1 MSNYNKTPLLQ
12 IPRQT
17 GGTLYVFPSA
27 HEDIG
32 LNLNYRVNSVALSH
46 YALLN
51 IPTTETNVEQTSETE
66 VPAQQGV
73 TEEQVLEFL
82 NNRGLKYNGEVVRID
97 KFDDLVSTYQKG
109 LNYDKVKA
117 KADADKDNEDVLSYI
132 TSKAQSMGISAK
144 DYIQKVKDFEKQQ
157 EQAKIEQ
164 HTQSLIERG
173 IDEETARSVA
183 ETRAYMEQLKNEK
196 AEFEKQKAELQA
208 QKDKDREYE
217 EFLKAYPEVKAEE
230 IPVEVFENAKSI
242 GMKSAYAQYEN
253 KLLKEKIKQME
264 LNNKNASTSP
274 VTAIS
279 DGSPTE
285 QATKDA
291 FLEGFDSV

>member
-1 MSNYNKTPLLQ
+1 
-12 IPRQT
+12 
-17 GGTLYVFPSA
+17 
-27 HEDIG
+27 
-32 LNLNYRVNSVALSH
+32 
-46 YALLN
+46 
-51 IPTTETNVEQTSETE
+51 
-66 VPAQQGV
+66 
-73 TEEQVLEFL
+73 
-82 NNRGLKYNGEVVRID
+82 
-97 KFDDLVSTYQKG
+97 
-109 LNYDKVKA
+109 
-117 KADADKDNEDVLSYI
+117 
-132 TSKAQSMGISAK
+132 
-144 DYIQKVKDFEKQQ
+144 
-157 EQAKIEQ
+157 
-164 HTQSLIERG
+164 
-173 IDEETARSVA
+173 
-183 ETRAYMEQLKNEK
+183 MEQLKNEK

-242 GMKSAYAQYEN
+242 GMRSAYAQYEN

>member
-1 MSNYNKTPLLQ
+1 MNNE
-12 IPRQT
+12 
-17 GGTLYVFPSA
+17 
-27 HEDIG
+27 EDIIV
-32 LNLNYRVNSVALSH
+32 LDENDFVD
-46 YALLN
+46 
-51 IPTTETNVEQTSETE
+51 IPTTEEESNETETNVEPTSNTE

-82 NNRGLKYNGEVVRID
+82 NNKGLKYNGEAVRIE

-132 TSKAQSMGISAK
+132 TSKAQSMGITAK

-164 HTQSLIERG
+164 HTQSLIDRG

-196 AEFEKQKAELQA
+196 AEFEKQKAEHQA

-217 EFLKAYPEVKAEE
+217 EFLKSYPEVKAEE
-230 IPVEVFENAKSI
+230 IPTEVFENAKTM
-242 GMKSAYAQYEN
+242 GLKSAYAQYEN

>member
-1 MSNYNKTPLLQ
+1 MNNE
-12 IPRQT
+12 
-17 GGTLYVFPSA
+17 
-27 HEDIG
+27 EDIIM
-32 LNLNYRVNSVALSH
+32 LDENDFVDT
-46 YALLN
+46 
-51 IPTTETNVEQTSETE
+51 PTTEETSNETETNVEQTSETE

-82 NNRGLKYNGEVVRID
+82 NNRGLKYNGEAVRID
-97 KFDDLVSTYQKG
+97 KFEDLVSTYQKG

-117 KADADKDNEDVLSYI
+117 KADADKENEDVLNYI
-132 TSKAQSMGISAK
+132 TSKAQSMGITAK
-144 DYIQKVKDFEKQQ
+144 DYIQKVKDFEKEQ
-157 EQAKIEQ
+157 EKAKIEQ

-173 IDEETARSVA
+173 IDEETARNVA
-183 ETRAYMEQLKNEK
+183 ETRAYMEQLKNDK

-217 EFLKAYPEVKAEE
+217 EFLKAYPEVKANE
-230 IPVEVFENAKSI
+230 IPAEVFENAKTI
-242 GMKSAYAQYEN
+242 GLKGAYAEYEN
-253 KLLKEKIKQME
+253 KQLKEKIKLME
-264 LNNKNASTSP
+264 LNSKNASTSV

-291 FLEGFDSV
+291 FLMGFDS

>member
-1 MSNYNKTPLLQ
+1 MNENEEK
-12 IPRQT
+12 I
-17 GGTLYVFPSA
+17 FEE
-27 HEDIG
+27 EDIKIDEEEMI
-32 LNLNYRVNSVALSH
+32 LPDDFED
-46 YALLN
+46 
-51 IPTTETNVEQTSETE
+51 IPTLEENGNNPETNVEQTSETE

-82 NNRGLKYNGEVVRID
+82 NNRGLKYNGEAVRIE

-164 HTQSLIERG
+164 HTQSLIDRG

-264 LNNKNASTSP
+264 LCIHVTSYCDFRWK
-274 VTAIS
+274 S
-279 DGSPTE
+279 DRTGN
-285 QATKDA
+285 
-291 FLEGFDSV
+291 EGCFFRGF

>member
-1 MSNYNKTPLLQ
+1 MNEEMIN
-12 IPRQT
+12 
-17 GGTLYVFPSA
+17 
-27 HEDIG
+27 EDIIE
-32 LNLNYRVNSVALSH
+32 LDESDFVET
-46 YALLN
+46 
-51 IPTTETNVEQTSETE
+51 PTTEEQTETNVEQTSETE

-82 NNRGLKYNGEVVRID
+82 NNRGLKYNGEAVRIE

-164 HTQSLIERG
+164 HTQSLMDRG

>member
-1 MSNYNKTPLLQ
+1 MNEDENIFELDPSDFEETPTSEEQ
-12 IPRQT
+12 
-17 GGTLYVFPSA
+17 G
-27 HEDIG
+27 
-32 LNLNYRVNSVALSH
+32 
-46 YALLN
+46 
-51 IPTTETNVEQTSETE
+51 TETEANVEQTSETE

-82 NNRGLKYNGEVVRID
+82 NNKGLKYNGEAVRID

-117 KADADKDNEDVLSYI
+117 KADADKENEDVLNYI
-132 TSKAQSMGISAK
+132 TSKAQSMGITAK
-144 DYIQKVKDFEKQQ
+144 DYIQKVKDFEKEQ
-157 EQAKIEQ
+157 EKAKIEQ
-164 HTQSLIERG
+164 QVQTLMDRG

-208 QKDKDREYE
+208 QKDKDKEYE
-217 EFLKAYPEVKAEE
+217 EFLKAYPELKAEE
-230 IPVEVFENAKSI
+230 IPTEVFENAKTI
-242 GMKSAYAQYEN
+242 GLKSAYAQYEN